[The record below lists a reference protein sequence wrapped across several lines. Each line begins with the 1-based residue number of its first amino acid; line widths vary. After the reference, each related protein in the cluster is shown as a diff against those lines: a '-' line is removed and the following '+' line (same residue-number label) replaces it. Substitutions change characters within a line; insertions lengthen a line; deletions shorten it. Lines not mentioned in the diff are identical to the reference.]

1 MPSGFIFRSH
11 GAAWRSANR
20 GHVSLGQ
27 FKVMSAIE
35 NSRTAAP
42 GGHIE
47 RCENRACG
55 HTAIAYNSCIM
66 GKIRNGEL
74 ASHSVRAGMSFR
86 QPVSPLRSAPE
97 QGDQFVWRPEDTPP
111 QIRGNDGL
119 DRVELLCGI
128 GAYIDLGGCEIG
140 MSKPQGHL
148 PDVLRRLQNDHRA
161 CVSQH
166 MGRDAFFQQ
175 AGVLLGSGCYM
186 LLKQISKS
194 PAG

>member
-66 GKIRNGEL
+66 GKFRNGEL
-74 ASHSVRAGMSFR
+74 ASSLLSAIGDSFR
-86 QPVSPLRSAPE
+86 QLRSPLRSALE
-97 QGDQFVWRPEDTPP
+97 QGDQFVWRPEDALPE
-111 QIRGNDGL
+111 IWRNDGL
-119 DRVELLCGI
+119 DCFEFLCGI
-128 GAYIDLGGCEIG
+128 AARI
-140 MSKPQGHL
+140 
-148 PDVLRRLQNDHRA
+148 
-161 CVSQH
+161 
-166 MGRDAFFQQ
+166 
-175 AGVLLGSGCYM
+175 
-186 LLKQISKS
+186 
-194 PAG
+194 